1 VPDAQAA
8 HEKTITAMLTA
19 QGGANIIYGAGML
32 DLGMTFDF
40 AQLLIDAEIF
50 KMVLHTVNWFDVNE
64 NTLCVDLI
72 KKIGVGGEFVSD
84 AHTTSNYKSIQSNSD
99 LINRSARDAWAAEGG
114 KDMTAAAYEKAARIL
129 ETHEPAPLEPDQAK
143 FIEDTVATAAAK

>member
-1 VPDAQAA
+1 
-8 HEKTITAMLTA
+8 MLTA

-64 NTLCVDLI
+64 KTLCVDLI
-72 KKIGVGGEFVSD
+72 KEIGVGGEFVSH
-84 AHTTSNYKSIQSNSD
+84 AHTTSNYKSIQSNSN
-99 LINRSARDAWAAEGG
+99 LIDRRARDAWAADGG
-114 KDMTAAAYEKAARIL
+114 KDMTTAAYEKALNIL
-129 ETHEPAPLEPDQAK
+129 ETHEPTPLDADAAK
-143 FIEDTVATAAAK
+143 FIDDTVSKAAAK